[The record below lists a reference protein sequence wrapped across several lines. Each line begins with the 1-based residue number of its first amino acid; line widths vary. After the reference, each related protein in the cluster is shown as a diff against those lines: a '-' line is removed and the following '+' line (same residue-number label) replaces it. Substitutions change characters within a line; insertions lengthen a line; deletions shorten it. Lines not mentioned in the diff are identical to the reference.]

1 MISKLPWVTNKT
13 VMPQHTDHAGVI
25 WHGTYLNWLEE
36 SRINAL
42 NQSGLKY
49 SELLNNNFELP
60 VISLNVKYIKPIHL
74 NDEIIINSYFI
85 SSRSPKLIIQSEFIN
100 KNKCISTKAI
110 INLVLINKT
119 DFSIVRKRPEFLEKA
134 FKKLCEGPD
143 Y

>member
-1 MISKLPWVTNKT
+1 MISKQPWVTHKT

-42 NQSGLKY
+42 NQSGLSY

-60 VISLNVKYIKPIHL
+60 VISLNVEYIKPIHL

-100 KNKCISTKAI
+100 KSKCISTEAI

-119 DFSIVRKRPEFLEKA
+119 DFSIIRKRPEFLEKA
-134 FKKLCEGPD
+134 FKKLSEGPD
-143 Y
+143 